1 MGIIY
6 LGSSKCCH
14 KCPYKK
20 EAQRDYTHAKDHM
33 GIERR
38 LERCGHKSPSAA
50 ATRSWRDKDAFSPG
64 AL

>member
-20 EAQRDYTHAKDHM
+20 EAQRNYTHAKDHV
-33 GIERR
+33 GIER
-38 LERCGHKSPSAA
+38 
-50 ATRSWRDKDAFSPG
+50 
-64 AL
+64 